1 MWDLI
6 LTFLKI
12 GAFTFG
18 GGMVM
23 IPFLEQDAVIRYGW
37 LTHREFVDAIAMGQ
51 ITPGPIVISSVFI
64 GYKAAGLLGSVL
76 AMGAISLPTFF
87 YSIAAAHQ
95 LHRLKAN
102 LRVRAFLRG
111 VGPAVVGMI
120 LAAGVIIARASL
132 VDVWIG
138 LLAVVCLVALVRFK
152 LDASLVIVAAGIVG
166 FLVLG

>member
-1 MWDLI
+1 MLQLI

-23 IPFLEQDAVIRYGW
+23 IPFIEQDAVNTYGW
-37 LTHREFVDAIAMGQ
+37 LTPREFVDAIAMGQ

-64 GYKAAGLLGSVL
+64 GYKVAGLLGAVL

-120 LAAGVIIARASL
+120 LAAGFIIARAS
-132 VDVWIG
+132 VGDVWSG
-138 LLAVVCLVALVRFK
+138 VLAVLCLIALVRFK
-152 LDASLVIVAAGIVG
+152 ADASLVIVAAGVVG
-166 FLVLG
+166 LLLG

>member
-1 MWDLI
+1 MLDLF

-23 IPFLEQDAVIRYGW
+23 IPFIEQDAVNTFGW
-37 LTHREFVDAIAMGQ
+37 LTNREFVDAIAMGQ

-64 GYKAAGLLGSVL
+64 GYKAAGLLGSVI

-95 LHRLKAN
+95 LHRLKSN
-102 LRVRAFLRG
+102 LRVRAFLKG

-120 LAAGVIIARASL
+120 LAAGFTIARASL
-132 VDVWIG
+132 VDIWTG
-138 LLAVVCLVALVRFK
+138 LLALACLAALVRFK
-152 LDASLVIVAAGIVG
+152 VDASLVIVAAGAVG
-166 FLVLG
+166 LFLR

>member
-1 MWDLI
+1 MLDLI

-23 IPFLEQDAVIRYGW
+23 IPFLEQDAVNTFGW
-37 LTHREFVDAIAMGQ
+37 LTQREFIDAIAMGQ

-64 GYKAAGLLGSVL
+64 GYKAAGYLGAVI

-87 YSIAAAHQ
+87 YSIAAAYQ
-95 LHRLKAN
+95 LHRLRTN
-102 LRVRAFLRG
+102 LRVRAFLKG

-120 LAAGVIIARASL
+120 LAAGFTIARTAL
-132 VDVWIG
+132 VDVWTAI
-138 LLAVVCLVALVRFK
+138 LALACLAALARFK
-152 LDASLVIVAAGIVG
+152 ADPSLVIVAAGAIG
-166 FLVLG
+166 FVLG